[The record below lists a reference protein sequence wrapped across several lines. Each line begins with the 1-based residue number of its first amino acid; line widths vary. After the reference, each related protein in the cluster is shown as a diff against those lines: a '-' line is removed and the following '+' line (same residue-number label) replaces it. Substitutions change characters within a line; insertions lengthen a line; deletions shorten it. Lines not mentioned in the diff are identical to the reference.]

1 MVKDLKEEAGLMTKL
16 SKVNRKLKSAMKIFI
31 KNDDDGALRS
41 IAKLSKERKLIL
53 ENLDGEK

>member
-1 MVKDLKEEAGLMTKL
+1 MTKL

>member
-1 MVKDLKEEAGLMTKL
+1 MSKL

-31 KNDDDGALRS
+31 KNEDEGALHS

-53 ENLDGEK
+53 ENLNGEE